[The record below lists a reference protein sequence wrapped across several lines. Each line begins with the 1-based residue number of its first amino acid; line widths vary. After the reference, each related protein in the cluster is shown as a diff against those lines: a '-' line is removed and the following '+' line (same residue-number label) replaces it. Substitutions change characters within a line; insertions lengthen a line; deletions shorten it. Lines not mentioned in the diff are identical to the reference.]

1 MIWVMQKHWIVLFLL
16 GLSPYFLMAQGTE
29 GPPVIDLEYLYRGNR
44 INVFDLR
51 PREQEGT
58 FYFSDN
64 WMEGAILYKNGKVLT
79 DHMIRYNQKD
89 NSIEVNSS
97 IGILTLPG
105 YHVKEF
111 TIQETDKDGKVE
123 KRLRFINPAEFNG
136 GYAFNIGFLQELYVG
151 EELSLYSAHKAE
163 LVRPDYVPILS
174 SGSTRS
180 RVIKRKKRFLY
191 DGEAL
196 VEVPRGRKKIL
207 RLLEGYCPEVR
218 AIVKREKINVRK
230 ERGVKDC
237 LERCEE

>member
-1 MIWVMQKHWIVLFLL
+1 MMKKLLIIVFLTCFSL
-16 GLSPYFLMAQGTE
+16 PTLWSQGAE
-29 GPPVIDLEYLYRGNR
+29 GPQLIDLEYLYQGNR
-44 INVFDLR
+44 INIFDLR

-89 NSIEVNSS
+89 NSIEVKSS

-105 YHVKEF
+105 YYVKEF
-111 TIQETDKDGKVE
+111 TMQETDKDGKVVE
-123 KRLRFINPAEFNG
+123 RLRFINPAEFNG

-196 VEVPRGRKKIL
+196 VEVPRGRKRIL
-207 RLLEGYCPEVR
+207 KLLEGYCPEVR

-230 ERGVKDC
+230 ERGVMDC
-237 LERCEE
+237 LEWCGE